1 MDPLKIL
8 YLDIEISPTLVTVWG
23 LWNQNINI
31 NQIHGNSEVLSWAA
45 AWKGDQY
52 VHYASLRTHTKEEML
67 REIFEMINEADAVVT
82 YNGDRFDLKI
92 LNQEFALMGL
102 ATPAPYKSVDLIKT
116 MKKQFRGTSNKLA
129 YWLDRFNLPAKKEH
143 RGYQLWLDCMDGK
156 ASAFKELEE
165 YNIGDIT
172 SLEALYER
180 ILPWISNH
188 PNVSLHTGK
197 ACCTKCG
204 SSKYQKRGFQYT
216 KSCIYQRFQCTDCGS
231 WFQEPTNVGSKD
243 KMIQVG

>member
-1 MDPLKIL
+1 MDSLKIL

-23 LWNQNINI
+23 LFNQNIGI

-45 AWKGDQY
+45 AWRGDKY
-52 VHYASLRTHTKEEML
+52 VHYASLRTHSKEELLAEIYDML
-67 REIFEMINEADAVVT
+67 NEADVVVT

-92 LNQEFALMGL
+92 LNQEFALLGFPP
-102 ATPAPYKSVDLIKT
+102 PAPYKSLDLIKT

-129 YWLDRFNLPAKKEH
+129 YWLDRFDLPAKKEH

-156 ASAFKELEE
+156 VAAFKELEE

-180 ILPWISNH
+180 IIPWIRNH
-188 PNVSLHTGK
+188 PNVSVHSGSV
-197 ACCTKCG
+197 CCPTCG
-204 SSKYQKRGFQYT
+204 SKKFQKRGFQQT
-216 KSCIYQRFQCTDCGS
+216 HSCVYQRFQCNSCGN
-231 WFQEPTNVGSKD
+231 WFRATTNLAPKE
-243 KMIQVG
+243 KMLQIG